1 VSRLLRSLGWWDALA
16 KPGPTRVLSVN
27 SLTDAAGSGLAAICL
42 PFFALRVAG
51 LSAAGLGLILSV
63 AGACEIAAAVPAGAM
78 AGRIGVFR
86 YTVATKI
93 AQVLV
98 FGLMAVSH
106 GFVPLLVLAAGVGV
120 SRAGANGLSQAL
132 TVAVLGEEQRAAALG
147 AVRALRNIGYLLAGA
162 IGAWFLATGSR
173 TELRIALAVNAAS
186 FAVGAVCTLM
196 LRPQGKVSVTERT
209 NWSVLRDWE
218 YLGLVLAAA
227 VFGSS
232 LVVIDVGLPLWVLRY
247 SFIPSWTVAVVVT
260 LNTAIVVILQYRF
273 SSRITQVRH
282 AARGI
287 RLAAVAFCV
296 MAALLAVTPWTPALV
311 AVGLLIVVAL
321 ALTAGELFESP
332 SWWTLSFELAPA
344 DRRTEY
350 LSAFDLSWAVVGIA
364 GPAAMAGVVALGPA
378 GWLLYGCL
386 MVAAAAG
393 GLLLVRRRTRRLDAG
408 EDAQV
413 QFAT

>member
-16 KPGPTRVLSVN
+16 QPGPTRVLSVN

-196 LRPQGKVSVTERT
+196 LRPPGKVSVTERT

-247 SFIPSWTVAVVVT
+247 SFIPSWTIAVVVT

-393 GLLLVRRRTRRLDAG
+393 GLALVRRRARRLDAG
-408 EDAQV
+408 EDAEV

>member
-1 VSRLLRSLGWWDALA
+1 MSRLLRSLGWWDALA